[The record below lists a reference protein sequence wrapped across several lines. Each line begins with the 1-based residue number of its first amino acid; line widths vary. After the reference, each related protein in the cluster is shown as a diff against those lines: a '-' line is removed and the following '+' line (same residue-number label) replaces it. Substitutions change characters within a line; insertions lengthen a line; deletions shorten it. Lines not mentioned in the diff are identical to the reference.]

1 MKEFTPDKYLGHKI
15 NRISRSIDRY
25 FDRKRCSKTECIPRS
40 QGMMIGYIMDNQDQ
54 NIFQKDIEAKFHL
67 SGATVTNMLKS
78 LEKNGYIV
86 RTPME
91 NDARLK
97 RIELTQ
103 KALDHENRV
112 RENIFQKDIEAKF
125 HLSGATVTNMLKS
138 LEKNGYIVR
147 TPMENDARLKRIE
160 LTQKALDHEN
170 RVRENIMVIEEAMH
184 EGFSKEEFNMMLGF
198 LDRVIDN
205 MEKLNK

>member
-1 MKEFTPDKYLGHKI
+1 MKEFTLDKHLGHKI

-40 QGMMIGYIMDNQDQ
+40 QGMMIGYIMDNPGQ
-54 NIFQKDIEAKFHL
+54 NIFQKDIEA
-67 SGATVTNMLKS
+67 
-78 LEKNGYIV
+78 E
-86 RTPME
+86 
-91 NDARLK
+91 
-97 RIELTQ
+97 
-103 KALDHENRV
+103 
-112 RENIFQKDIEAKF
+112 F

>member
-25 FDRKRCSKTECIPRS
+25 FDRKRCSKNECIPRS
-40 QGMMIGYIMDNQDQ
+40 QGMMIGYIMDNQGQ
-54 NIFQKDIEAKFHL
+54 NIFQKDIEAEFHL

-78 LEKNGYIV
+78 LEKKGYIV

-112 RENIFQKDIEAKF
+112 RENIRASCGCPVVL
-125 HLSGATVTNMLKS
+125 HHPRTGAAASQRPRKMQSSYAVHRNAS
-138 LEKNGYIVR
+138 
-147 TPMENDARLKRIE
+147 
-160 LTQKALDHEN
+160 
-170 RVRENIMVIEEAMH
+170 
-184 EGFSKEEFNMMLGF
+184 S
-198 LDRVIDN
+198 
-205 MEKLNK
+205 

>member
-1 MKEFTPDKYLGHKI
+1 MSCVYIFIETKTTPNKQTNDFPSYEENVYSYTYGNMAMIVL
-15 NRISRSIDRY
+15 NSNYWYSPAL
-25 FDRKRCSKTECIPRS
+25 SKDTS
-40 QGMMIGYIMDNQDQ
+40 TSGNLHGYIMDNQGQ
-54 NIFQKDIEAKFHL
+54 
-67 SGATVTNMLKS
+67 
-78 LEKNGYIV
+78 
-86 RTPME
+86 
-91 NDARLK
+91 
-97 RIELTQ
+97 
-103 KALDHENRV
+103 
-112 RENIFQKDIEAKF
+112 NIFQKDIEAKF

>member
-1 MKEFTPDKYLGHKI
+1 M
-15 NRISRSIDRY
+15 ISLTQSAARY
-25 FDRKRCSKTECIPRS
+25 VSKLSNKLRRKLDMLSSRKDFSGS
-40 QGMMIGYIMDNQDQ
+40 QGRTLHFLLAQTDD
-54 NIFQKDIEAKFHL
+54 IFQKDIEAKFHL

-78 LEKNGYIV
+78 LEKNGYI
-86 RTPME
+86 
-91 NDARLK
+91 A
-97 RIELTQ
+97 
-103 KALDHENRV
+103 
-112 RENIFQKDIEAKF
+112 
-125 HLSGATVTNMLKS
+125 
-138 LEKNGYIVR
+138 R

>member
-40 QGMMIGYIMDNQDQ
+40 QGMMIGYIMDNQGQ
-54 NIFQKDIEAKFHL
+54 NIFQKK
-67 SGATVTNMLKS
+67 K
-78 LEKNGYIV
+78 K
-86 RTPME
+86 
-91 NDARLK
+91 K
-97 RIELTQ
+97 Q
-103 KALDHENRV
+103 KKMDHENRV
-112 RENIFQKDIEAKF
+112 RENI
-125 HLSGATVTNMLKS
+125 L
-138 LEKNGYIVR
+138 
-147 TPMENDARLKRIE
+147 
-160 LTQKALDHEN
+160 
-170 RVRENIMVIEEAMH
+170 VIEEAMH

>member
-15 NRISRSIDRY
+15 NRISRNIDKY

-78 LEKNGYIV
+78 LEKNGFII

-97 RIELTQ
+97 RITLTE
-103 KALDHENRV
+103 KAYE
-112 RENIFQKDIEAKF
+112 REEKIRDNIRTIE
-125 HLSGATVTNMLKS
+125 GAMKKGFTDEEYRQLFS
-138 LEKNGYIVR
+138 YI
-147 TPMENDARLKRIE
+147 
-160 LTQKALDHEN
+160 
-170 RVRENIMVIEEAMH
+170 
-184 EGFSKEEFNMMLGF
+184 
-198 LDRVIDN
+198 DRVIAN
-205 MEKLNK
+205 MEELNS

>member
-1 MKEFTPDKYLGHKI
+1 MSSNIAHLIKVASNE
-15 NRISRSIDRY
+15 ISRSVNDFASAYDLTGTQVQIID
-25 FDRKRCSKTECIPRS
+25 FLTSVP
-40 QGMMIGYIMDNQDQ
+40 DNED
-54 NIFQKDIEAKFHL
+54 
-67 SGATVTNMLKS
+67 V
-78 LEKNGYIV
+78 
-86 RTPME
+86 
-91 NDARLK
+91 
-97 RIELTQ
+97 
-103 KALDHENRV
+103 
-112 RENIFQKDIEAKF
+112 FQKDIEAKF

>member
-1 MKEFTPDKYLGHKI
+1 
-15 NRISRSIDRY
+15 
-25 FDRKRCSKTECIPRS
+25 
-40 QGMMIGYIMDNQDQ
+40 MMIGYIMDNPDR
-54 NIFQKDIEAKFHL
+54 NIFQKDIEAEFHL

-78 LEKNGYIV
+78 LEKKGYIV

-112 RENIFQKDIEAKF
+112 RENI
-125 HLSGATVTNMLKS
+125 
-138 LEKNGYIVR
+138 R
-147 TPMENDARLKRIE
+147 
-160 LTQKALDHEN
+160 
-170 RVRENIMVIEEAMH
+170 VIEEAMH
-184 EGFSKEEFNMMLGF
+184 KGFSKEEFDMMLGF

-205 MEKLNK
+205 MEKLNM

>member
-15 NRISRSIDRY
+15 NRISRSIDKY

-97 RIELTQ
+97 RPRKQ
-103 KALDHENRV
+103 GKGKYNGNRGS
-112 RENIFQKDIEAKF
+112 
-125 HLSGATVTNMLKS
+125 H
-138 LEKNGYIVR
+138 
-147 TPMENDARLKRIE
+147 ARRL
-160 LTQKALDHEN
+160 
-170 RVRENIMVIEEAMH
+170 
-184 EGFSKEEFNMMLGF
+184 F
-198 LDRVIDN
+198 
-205 MEKLNK
+205 

>member
-1 MKEFTPDKYLGHKI
+1 M
-15 NRISRSIDRY
+15 
-25 FDRKRCSKTECIPRS
+25 
-40 QGMMIGYIMDNQDQ
+40 
-54 NIFQKDIEAKFHL
+54 
-67 SGATVTNMLKS
+67 
-78 LEKNGYIV
+78 
-86 RTPME
+86 
-91 NDARLK
+91 
-97 RIELTQ
+97 
-103 KALDHENRV
+103 
-112 RENIFQKDIEAKF
+112 
-125 HLSGATVTNMLKS
+125 TNMLKS

>member
-15 NRISRSIDRY
+15 NRISRNIDKY

-40 QGMMIGYIMDNQDQ
+40 QCMMIGYIMDNQGQ

-103 KALDHENRV
+103 KAL
-112 RENIFQKDIEAKF
+112 
-125 HLSGATVTNMLKS
+125 
-138 LEKNGYIVR
+138 
-147 TPMENDARLKRIE
+147 
-160 LTQKALDHEN
+160 
-170 RVRENIMVIEEAMH
+170 VIEEAMH

>member
-1 MKEFTPDKYLGHKI
+1 
-15 NRISRSIDRY
+15 
-25 FDRKRCSKTECIPRS
+25 
-40 QGMMIGYIMDNQDQ
+40 MIGYIMDNQGQ
-54 NIFQKDIEAKFHL
+54 NIFQKDIEAMFFL

-103 KALDHENRV
+103 KALDHE
-112 RENIFQKDIEAKF
+112 I
-125 HLSGATVTNMLKS
+125 
-138 LEKNGYIVR
+138 
-147 TPMENDARLKRIE
+147 
-160 LTQKALDHEN
+160 

>member
-1 MKEFTPDKYLGHKI
+1 MLKTLGAQIKEYKWASIATPVFMLLEVAVDTIIPLLMA
-15 NRISRSIDRY
+15 SIIDNGVNMGDTRHIY
-25 FDRKRCSKTECIPRS
+25 IM
-40 QGMMIGYIMDNQDQ
+40 GVWMIGYIMDNQDQ
-54 NIFQKDIEAKFHL
+54 
-67 SGATVTNMLKS
+67 
-78 LEKNGYIV
+78 
-86 RTPME
+86 
-91 NDARLK
+91 
-97 RIELTQ
+97 
-103 KALDHENRV
+103 
-112 RENIFQKDIEAKF
+112 NIFQKDIEAKF

>member
-1 MKEFTPDKYLGHKI
+1 
-15 NRISRSIDRY
+15 
-25 FDRKRCSKTECIPRS
+25 
-40 QGMMIGYIMDNQDQ
+40 MIGYIMDNQGQ

-112 RENIFQKDIEAKF
+112 RENIRA
-125 HLSGATVTNMLKS
+125 
-138 LEKNGYIVR
+138 
-147 TPMENDARLKRIE
+147 
-160 LTQKALDHEN
+160 
-170 RVRENIMVIEEAMH
+170 IEEAMH
-184 EGFSKEEFNMMLGF
+184 EGFSKEEFNMLLGF